1 MALTRRSGNRFQ
13 ASIWPGFVD
22 AMTGLLL
29 VLMFLLTIF
38 MVVQFVLRETI
49 SGQESELDTLSAE
62 VDALARAL
70 GLEERQRR
78 QLETRMGELNST
90 LNQARDDLAEQT
102 TAITTLTAQRD
113 HQAQALQAAQTQI
126 TAFEAQVAGLL
137 ADRDQALRE
146 LAASGTEREALQA
159 LLAELRQR
167 DKDNAARLNQAQQ
180 ALNDQEAARL
190 TEAAAAEALRA
201 RLRDADAELTA
212 MTLALEVQ
220 RKAAED
226 TLTLLA
232 AAEVARD
239 RLDDELADA
248 LNRLDAAQ
256 AETGTRDALVDQLT
270 RTLDQMRRDQTDLDR
285 ALQEARA
292 NSAATE
298 TGLRA
303 ELAQAQADR
312 ANLQSQLQSARAD
325 LKTLQQNARVSSD
338 ERAAAEDRLLQ
349 ALEALERAQ
358 VAASDRDL
366 LQARLTA
373 ALTARQQ
380 AESAASQRLTLAEQ
394 RAALLAQARAALAEE
409 KEISTEARRQTA
421 LLNQQIAALRA
432 QLGGLQALLDDYK
445 QRDAAAQVQL
455 ESLGADLNAALA
467 RAASEER
474 KRRLLEETE
483 RKRLAEE
490 ARKLAATA
498 RELQAQAQDLE
509 RYRSEFFGRLR
520 AVLGNREGVRI
531 EGDRFVFSS
540 EVLFPPGQAEL
551 SAAGRAEISKVAAI
565 LRDVA
570 ADIPSELDWVIR
582 VDGHTDDTPMIGSR
596 RYRDNWELSQGR
608 ALSVVRYMVEAQDI
622 PPQRLAANGFGQY
635 QPVNPADTPQARA
648 QNRRIEL
655 KLTEK

>member
-1 MALTRRSGNRFQ
+1 MALTRRSGTRFQ

-102 TAITTLTAQRD
+102 TAINTLTAQRD
-113 HQAQALQAAQTQI
+113 RQAQALQAAQTQI

-137 ADRDQALRE
+137 AERDQALRE
-146 LAASGTEREALQA
+146 LAASGTEREALQT

-167 DKDNAARLNQAQQ
+167 DKDNTARLNQAQQ
-180 ALNDQEAARL
+180 ALNDREAARL

-212 MTLALEVQ
+212 MTLALEAQ

-248 LNRLDAAQ
+248 LTRLDAAQ

-298 TGLRA
+298 TELRA
-303 ELAQAQADR
+303 ELAQARSDR
-312 ANLQSQLQSARAD
+312 TNLQAQLESARAD

-338 ERAAAEDRLLQ
+338 ERATAEDRLLQ

-394 RAALLAQARAALAEE
+394 RAALLAQAKAALAEE
-409 KEISTEARRQTA
+409 KEISTETRRQTA

-455 ESLGADLNAALA
+455 EALGADLNAALA

-498 RELQAQAQDLE
+498 RELQAQAQDLQ

-540 EVLFPPGQAEL
+540 EVLFPPGRAEL
-551 SAAGRAEISKVAAI
+551 SAAGRAEIAKVAAI

-570 ADIPSELDWVIR
+570 ADIPPELDWVIR

-608 ALSVVRYMVEAQDI
+608 ALSVVRYMVEALDI

-635 QPVNPADTPQARA
+635 QPVNPANTPQARA